1 MDRAARRHRLVTA
14 TESSGPAALDGPP
27 LTQDDLTRML
37 ACFWHP
43 VCTVAE
49 LAATSSGVLGVR
61 LLGRDLA
68 VARVADGTPVAL
80 VDRCLHRSARLS
92 VGWVDGDAIRCAY
105 HGWRWAG
112 DGHCVEIPSAPTT
125 PIPGRFCQ
133 EAFGS
138 AERYGMI
145 WVRLDD
151 RFPTVIPAMP
161 AAEDPTMRIV
171 TGEPYTWPTAA
182 PRRVENFV
190 DLAHFAWVHDGTLG
204 RRDEPVPPSPTL
216 ARLDGELRFHFDPP
230 PIEEQPDTAL
240 VGVSDYRL
248 PIPLTVNID
257 FEIAGLAGVRR
268 HLWMTASPVDPG
280 TSRSFWTVAR
290 NDGHDE
296 PDEPHLEFQRIVLA
310 EDEPVVCNQV
320 PPELPLDP
328 GAELSVKSDRVS
340 VEYRRWLVELTRAL
354 ARGAPD
360 FAAALAGAVPL
371 ATHTGGS

>member
-1 MDRAARRHRLVTA
+1 VTA
-14 TESSGPAALDGPP
+14 TEIP
-27 LTQDDLTRML
+27 LTQEDLTATL

-49 LAATSSGVLGVR
+49 LAATTTGVLGVR

-68 VARVADGTPVAL
+68 VARVADGTATAI
-80 VDRCLHRSARLS
+80 VDRCPHRSTRLS

-105 HGWRWAG
+105 HGWRWG
-112 DGHCVEIPSAPTT
+112 PDGRCVEIPSAPGT

-133 EAFGS
+133 QAFD
-138 AERYGMI
+138 ATERYGML
-145 WVRLDD
+145 WVRLDS
-151 RFPTVIPAMP
+151 RYPTAVPAMP
-161 AAEDPTMRIV
+161 AADDPSMRIV
-171 TGEPYTWPTAA
+171 AGEPYTWPTGA

-216 ARLDGELRFHFDPP
+216 ARVGGEMRFHFEPP
-230 PIEEQPDTAL
+230 PIEEQSETAL

-248 PIPLTVNID
+248 PMRLTVDID
-257 FEIAGLAGVRR
+257 FEIAGLPGVRR
-268 HLWMTASPVDPG
+268 HLWMTASPIEPG
-280 TSRSFWTVAR
+280 ICRSFWTVGR

-310 EDEPVVCNQV
+310 EDQPVVCNQM

-328 GAELSVKSDRVS
+328 GTELSVRADRVS
-340 VEYRRWLVELTRAL
+340 LEYRRWLIELTRAHRDDDGTFEQAL
-354 ARGAPD
+354 GR
-360 FAAALAGAVPL
+360 AADASATAGRA
-371 ATHTGGS
+371 